1 MRPGR
6 HDGGAHGNRTTLAR
20 MRAVGSLGA
29 DERACTQK
37 RIGIAR
43 HRQIGEDGQAMNHSI
58 SRELAKAIANVA
70 IFFEDAAEDVL
81 DPDAAIQMLEQFASD
96 LKKMNDSD
104 RSALIRR
111 LKEVSAE
118 YGDAARREFV
128 FGLPE
133 ALGLK

>member
-1 MRPGR
+1 MRV
-6 HDGGAHGNRTTLAR
+6 A
-20 MRAVGSLGA
+20 GSLGA
-29 DERACTQK
+29 DEHACTQ
-37 RIGIAR
+37 RRVGIAR
-43 HRQIGEDGQAMNHSI
+43 HQEISEDGPAMNHSI
-58 SRELAKAIANVA
+58 SKELAKAIANVA

-81 DPDAAIQMLEQFASD
+81 DPDAAIQVMEQFARD